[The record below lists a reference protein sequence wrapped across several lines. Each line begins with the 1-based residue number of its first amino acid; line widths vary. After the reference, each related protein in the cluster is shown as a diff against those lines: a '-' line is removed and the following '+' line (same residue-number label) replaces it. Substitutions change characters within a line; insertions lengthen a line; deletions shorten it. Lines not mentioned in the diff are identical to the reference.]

1 MSDRF
6 SDGIPVNPYTYQ
18 EPVQQLSELVGRD
31 DIIEEIEYYLEQ
43 AEHSQY
49 YNLAIS
55 GERGVGKTSV
65 INATK
70 EIARGRDF
78 LAVDIPVNQMNT
90 DDELQFFKDLI
101 EVILEAGVEQD
112 QINQSLLTKF
122 RDIISGVDANPE
134 FSLGY
139 SSTYVKLTSGDTSNS
154 VSLPTRE
161 VVDDLENIFQD
172 KVNVPGIAVI
182 IDDID
187 LLGDSKQILRKL
199 ESIVSEIEGY
209 FLIVSGE
216 DLSETFPEDLT
227 PISQTFT
234 TLHLESFEEVGN
246 TQKTLLQPL
255 SEQLEE
261 EFDESCVN
269 DVHQISDGSP
279 YEIQLIAHHMYRQYE
294 HGEDSITLTSE
305 VLDKVAE
312 SLDRLRKREHHK
324 VASRIKQLT
333 EDQLSLLVS
342 LLEFPEVP
350 KDWLIEYSLLDD
362 LDELDSGEL
371 SSQKKIRSDTIDR
384 LERRDLTIEEE
395 GNLDFAGGA
404 FDRLYLKYYAASE
417 GVIEDLRSYTT
428 GFGEKPVNI
437 IHFKIMD
444 IAFDDFPEDYRCIA
458 KFDMEYYPDSPGEFS
473 KYWGMVIH
481 RSGEITVESDE
492 WTTILSFR
500 IGEFQEKTPDS
511 IWFRCNIDW
520 MSHGFVAKVQVIDD
534 SDERD
539 YDELLRQNVEGLK
552 QDLRHLD
559 YEILLENEYT
569 WFQKGRDAFND
580 GDFEQAVEYIDE
592 AIAVN
597 PLFYEGW
604 QSRGLTLQNLNR
616 DDEALF
622 SFEMALGIGGENK
635 EIMRKKGRILAN
647 KGLWGKAIEC
657 FEDLVEQNPEYQVGW
672 LDLSRTYL
680 QTGQFEESADAF
692 KQYQRERSTSIET

>member
-1 MSDRF
+1 M
-6 SDGIPVNPYTYQ
+6 PVNPYTYQ
-18 EPVQQLSELVGRD
+18 EPVQQSSELVGRE
-31 DIIEEIEYYLEQ
+31 DITEEIEYYLEQ
-43 AEHSQY
+43 AKHSQY

-55 GERGVGKTSV
+55 GDRGVGKTSM

-70 EIARGRDF
+70 EIAQGKDF
-78 LAVDIPVNQMNT
+78 LAADLPVNQMNT
-90 DDELQFFKDLI
+90 DDEIQFFKDLI

-122 RDIISGVDANPE
+122 REIISGIDASPE

-139 SSTYVKLTSGDTSNS
+139 SSTYVKLTSGDTSSS

-161 VVDDLENIFQD
+161 LVDDLDSIFHD

-187 LLGDSKQILRKL
+187 FLGGSKEILRKL

-216 DLSETFPEDLT
+216 DLSEVFPDELS

-234 TLHLESFEEVGN
+234 TLHLEPFEEVGN
-246 TQKTLLQPL
+246 TQEALLQPL

-261 EFDESCVN
+261 EFDESCVS

-279 YEIQLIAHHMYRQYE
+279 YEIQLIAHHIYRQYE
-294 HGEDSITLTSE
+294 QGEDSITVTSE

-312 SLDRLRKREHHK
+312 SLDRLREREHHK

-333 EDQLSLLVS
+333 DDQLSLLVS

-350 KDWLIEYSLLDD
+350 KNWLVEYSLLDD
-362 LDELDSGEL
+362 LDELDSGDL

-384 LERRDLTIEEE
+384 LRRRNLISEQEDR
-395 GNLDFAGGA
+395 LDFAGEA
-404 FDRLYLKYYAASE
+404 FDRLYLKYYAATE
-417 GVIEDLRSYTT
+417 EVIEDLREYTT
-428 GFGEKPVNI
+428 GFNEKPINI
-437 IHFKIMD
+437 LHLKLMD

-458 KFDMEYYPDSPGEFS
+458 KFDMEYYPDSLGEFS
-473 KYWGMVIH
+473 KYWGTLIH
-481 RSGEITVESDE
+481 RTGEITVESDE

-511 IWFRCNIDW
+511 IWFRCNIGW
-520 MSHGFVAKVQVIDD
+520 MSHGFVAKVQVIDNPD
-534 SDERD
+534 DCD
-539 YDELLRQNVEGLK
+539 YEEALKRYVEDLK
-552 QDLRHLD
+552 RDLRHLD

-569 WFQKGRDAFND
+569 WFQKSREAFND
-580 GDFEQAVEYIDE
+580 GDFERAVEYLDE

-604 QSRGLTLQNLNR
+604 QSRGITLENLKR
-616 DDEALF
+616 YDEALF
-622 SFEMALGIGGENK
+622 SFEMALGIGEENK

-647 KGLWGKAIEC
+647 KGLWNKAIEC
-657 FEDLVEQNPEYQVGW
+657 FEDLTDQNPEYRVGW
-672 LDLSRTYL
+672 LDLSRAYL
-680 QTGQFEESADAF
+680 QTRQLEQSTGALKEYQ
-692 KQYQRERSTSIET
+692 KQLNVSSGT